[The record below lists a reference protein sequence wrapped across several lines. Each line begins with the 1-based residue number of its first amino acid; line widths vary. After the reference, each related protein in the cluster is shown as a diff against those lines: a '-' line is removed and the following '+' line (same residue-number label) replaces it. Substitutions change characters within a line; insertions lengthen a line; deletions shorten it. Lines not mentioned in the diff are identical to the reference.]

1 VNEETEERKGADKMF
16 EELSIKAPE
25 RKVELE
31 EDGEGKVEYKTLA
44 EKMEETSDLSD
55 MQIAIA
61 NLFPGD
67 LGGKIYNA
75 LMIARVA
82 PDVFMPLLKLLV
94 NEEIKKSDPHQNIN
108 VASIVAK
115 VYTLLSIGLDGKGRI
130 DHIELAGASKE
141 TEELEKLGKGL
152 FGT

>member
-1 VNEETEERKGADKMF
+1 LNGEQEFTDKIYEEKATLVPAREVEVIDEEG
-16 EELSIKAPE
+16 
-25 RKVELE
+25 
-31 EDGEGKVEYKTLA
+31 EDVAGHKSLA
-44 EKMEETSDLSD
+44 ERLEETSDLSD

-94 NEEIKKSDPHQNIN
+94 NEEIKKSEPTQNIN

-115 VYTLLSIGLDGKGRI
+115 IYILLSIGLDGKGRI

-152 FGT
+152 FG

>member
-1 VNEETEERKGADKMF
+1 MVEERQARKAFDELATEEA
-16 EELSIKAPE
+16 E
-25 RKVELE
+25 RKVEPLE
-31 EDGEGKVEYKTLA
+31 DEGNGTEAKSLT
-44 EKMEETSDLSD
+44 EKLDEAPELSD
-55 MQIAIA
+55 MQTAIRQ
-61 NLFPGD
+61 LFPGE

-82 PDVFMPLLKLLV
+82 PDVFIPLLKLLV
-94 NEEIKKSDPHQNIN
+94 NEEIKRSNYKKPVS
-108 VASIVAK
+108 VASTLAK

-152 FGT
+152 FG